1 MRSSFFYTFFSVV
14 FGQAEIS
21 FVTREWEDRHLA
33 DKCKYALER
42 DVVSGVVG
50 DLERSAVRTHL
61 TFDAMSVGDDLFL
74 DSLETEENDDNE
86 NEENQEDLLSFSSSS
101 IVPATHTNK
110 TDVLLR
116 SVHFVH
122 TLRSGLL
129 SAYTIPR
136 EGDLPVDLDDDNTP
150 PPLPRVEDEGKDEI
164 EILDEIFNTFLQ
176 DWPLPPSSGM
186 NVLLHMQSLLDTRCH
201 DEVQLMYDHVQDAR
215 AREMLMRS
223 LGSGGPTGT
232 VGSFNA
238 ASIDVTQIEQVSK
251 SKSDA
256 GAMKL

>member
-1 MRSSFFYTFFSVV
+1 MSIHFSFIVFSIITASKLTQTLSLTSLNFSTTLLLRRFFIHFSVV

-74 DSLETEENDDNE
+74 DSLEIEENDDNENETEKLQKNLDSLE

-136 EGDLPVDLDDDNTP
+136 EG
-150 PPLPRVEDEGKDEI
+150 K
-164 EILDEIFNTFLQ
+164 
-176 DWPLPPSSGM
+176 
-186 NVLLHMQSLLDTRCH
+186 
-201 DEVQLMYDHVQDAR
+201 
-215 AREMLMRS
+215 
-223 LGSGGPTGT
+223 
-232 VGSFNA
+232 
-238 ASIDVTQIEQVSK
+238 
-251 SKSDA
+251 
-256 GAMKL
+256 